1 MKLLSNTFQHQ
12 EYIPERCAFG
22 IKDTENHM
30 ALGKNKNPQLIWSEI
45 HEEAKSLVLI
55 CVDTDVPSSLDNF
68 NKEGKTISKDLP
80 RVNFYHWVMVD
91 IKAEEGS
98 VNEGECSDGITPGGK
113 QNPTGPSGSRCWWMT
128 AWLRS

>member
-30 ALGKNKNPQLIWSEI
+30 ALGKNKNPQLIWSDI

-80 RVNFYHWVMVD
+80 RVNFYHWGMVD
-91 IKAEEGS
+91 IKAEDGS
-98 VNEGECSDGITPGGK
+98 VDEG
-113 QNPTGPSGSRCWWMT
+113 
-128 AWLRS
+128 

>member
-1 MKLLSNTFQHQ
+1 MKLSSNTFQH
-12 EYIPERCAFG
+12 EGYIPERCAFG

-30 ALGKNKNPQLIWSEI
+30 ALGENKNPQLSWSEI
-45 HEEAKSLVLI
+45 PDNAKSLVLI

-91 IKAEEGS
+91 IKPENGS

-113 QNPTGPSGSRCWWMT
+113 
-128 AWLRS
+128 